1 MAAATDAHDAS
12 APASAAAPTP
22 AILCR
27 GLRKVY
33 RGGTDVVAVD
43 GLDLSIAAGECFGL
57 LGPNGAG
64 KTTTVEIFEGLTEP
78 TAGSVEVLG
87 MRWDEDERGLR
98 QRLGISLQETHL
110 PDKLTVEEN
119 LELFRSFYGQGR
131 PIGEVLDLVALQDK
145 RKAWTE
151 KLSG

>member
-64 KTTTVEIFEGLTEP
+64 KTTTVEILEGLNEP
-78 TAGSVEVLG
+78 TAGSVEILG
-87 MRWDEDERGLR
+87 LGWDRHASTLR
-98 QRLGISLQETHL
+98 QRVGVALQET
-110 PDKLTVEEN
+110 P
-119 LELFRSFYGQGR
+119 
-131 PIGEVLDLVALQDK
+131 P
-145 RKAWTE
+145 TE
-151 KLSG
+151 KLSVIETLRLFR